1 MVRSRRDGIGQLGS
15 FCDSALPSKY
25 TQQDEIYDE
34 WHVSLR
40 VCAGAL
46 PGQAGASAVKRGLRR
61 YGPEGLLATGIS
73 STGAGQTSPSAAPDE
88 AVVADQHSPLER
100 IAAMLQILPAVIV
113 RDPNCAATCARTKT
127 FRQLADSVSGE
138 RDLQLVRNA
147 LLRARYCA
155 QRIRECLGGT
165 DGASDVYLVKNVLSN
180 PACSNATTPD
190 ATHQKAE
197 LWTWSFD
204 ANGRTSVGALPSARP
219 KGERSQAL
227 DTLIRLFM
235 LGLSVPLGQ
244 VGCAAPR

>member
-1 MVRSRRDGIGQLGS
+1 
-15 FCDSALPSKY
+15 
-25 TQQDEIYDE
+25 
-34 WHVSLR
+34 
-40 VCAGAL
+40 
-46 PGQAGASAVKRGLRR
+46 
-61 YGPEGLLATGIS
+61 
-73 STGAGQTSPSAAPDE
+73 
-88 AVVADQHSPLER
+88 
-100 IAAMLQILPAVIV
+100 MLQILPAVIV

-155 QRIRECLGGT
+155 QRIRECLGCT
-165 DGASDVYLVKNVLSN
+165 DGASDLYLVKNVLSN

-244 VGCAAPR
+244 VGCAAARSRAVGRAARGTGVR